1 MGKTLTFLSLAA
13 LVASAKAA
21 AVDLTE
27 ADFDQ
32 QVLESGKVRAREFLE
47 LDFESAWIIF
57 YFKSTV
63 EFDFFFNPIS
73 IFGEFLCARACIVRL
88 VTVLKSLSLTQYRAL
103 S

>member
-32 QVLESGKVRAREFLE
+32 QVLESGKVRARVFRTRFRKRVDHIL
-47 LDFESAWIIF
+47 F
-57 YFKSTV
+57 
-63 EFDFFFNPIS
+63 
-73 IFGEFLCARACIVRL
+73 
-88 VTVLKSLSLTQYRAL
+88 
-103 S
+103 